1 MNTNP
6 ISIYIPF
13 SIFFNQYVYPCV
25 GYPKLK
31 IPGLNAP
38 LPPGAQWGFH
48 AGGWGKAPTD
58 EHGNLLFQDTFTGSI
73 YAWENP
79 VDKHER
85 FGEFV
90 EEEELMDET
99 EPAPPAP
106 PLPTGPAPP
115 AGPPPTPAAA
125 AAAGSGAAGAAVD
138 GGLSVIP
145 GAGMETPSAGIELR
159 KDATA
164 KGDAAVRALHAAQ
177 AAQAALLAA
186 SSAQEPGQLYTVL
199 GVNAPPQ
206 GAAGGIMG
214 ALPTY
219 QIPGKGKGK
228 GGLAQVN
235 TQRVDVSLDPEML
248 EGADQATLKAE
259 FDKALQKPAPL
270 GPSAAEIEAEKKR
283 KTKEAE
289 EKNKTKK
296 FKF

>member
-1 MNTNP
+1 M
-6 ISIYIPF
+6 
-13 SIFFNQYVYPCV
+13 
-25 GYPKLK
+25 
-31 IPGLNAP
+31 NAP

-58 EHGNLLFQDTFTGSI
+58 EHGNLLFQDTHTGSI
-73 YAWENP
+73 YAWESP

-85 FGEFV
+85 FGEFI
-90 EEEELMDET
+90 EEEEPMEET
-99 EPAPPAP
+99 QAVLPPPAA
-106 PLPTGPAPP
+106 PLPTGPPP
-115 AGPPPTPAAA
+115 PSGPPPAAA
-125 AAAGSGAAGAAVD
+125 AAAAVGD

-145 GAGMETPSAGIELR
+145 GAGMETPASGIELR

-219 QIPGKGKGK
+219 QMPGKGKGK

-235 TQRVDVSLDPEML
+235 TQRVDVSLDPELL

-259 FDKALQKPAPL
+259 FDRALQKPAPL